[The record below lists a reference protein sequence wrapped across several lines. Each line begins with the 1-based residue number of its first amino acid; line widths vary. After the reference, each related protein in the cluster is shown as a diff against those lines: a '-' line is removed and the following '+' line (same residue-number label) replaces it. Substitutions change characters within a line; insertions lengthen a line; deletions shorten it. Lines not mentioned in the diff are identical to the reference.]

1 MNFLLEGG
9 SLLGHHANLLLGDN
23 LLLSRRKRRWYP
35 SASDERRLDASIVV
49 RRRSGLTRAISLRA
63 PRLRFPR
70 LVRSDDCKNNRH
82 EGLLAT
88 VLEEIGRKMNGG
100 TNEDPEE
107 REMALGNFQD
117 VELRHVP
124 SEKLSEGTVV

>member
-1 MNFLLEGG
+1 MIISCSVEGREDG
-9 SLLGHHANLLLGDN
+9 IRQHQRQTKEG
-23 LLLSRRKRRWYP
+23 RRF
-35 SASDERRLDASIVV
+35 DASIDV
-49 RRRSGLTRAISLRA
+49 RRGLTRAISLRA

-70 LVRSDDCKNNRH
+70 LVRSDDCKDNRY